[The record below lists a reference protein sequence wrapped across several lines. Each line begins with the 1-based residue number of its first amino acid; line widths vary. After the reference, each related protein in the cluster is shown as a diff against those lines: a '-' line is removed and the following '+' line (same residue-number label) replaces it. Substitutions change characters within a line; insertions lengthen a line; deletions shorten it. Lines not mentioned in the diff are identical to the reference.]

1 VGAIHRLSQKYIT
14 TAGDGLHADGGN
26 LYFHRKGNGASWVF
40 RYFSRLHHKTFDLGI
55 GKYPEVDL
63 AKARRRAL
71 EYRTK
76 IADGVDVAHE
86 HMKARREALMVT
98 AAPIVTPIGYTFER
112 AAREYIASQDP
123 GWTRGSSEQWT
134 ASLNTYVFPVIG
146 RMAVDKIDTDH
157 VLRVLK
163 PIWATKHETASRIR
177 GRIERILSWAKAKN
191 LRNGGENPARWKNHL
206 EHLLAAPNGVK
217 KVEHHPAVAVK
228 DIPKFM
234 AKIRACPRVS
244 ARALEMLCLTATRT
258 DEIRSATFG
267 EIDVEAK
274 VWIIPAARTK
284 TGKRAKNPEPHI
296 VPLSD
301 RAVEIVEQQRATAKD
316 ATGYI
321 FVGGRTGG
329 RMGVNQMNKAMMDV
343 NGRGPVPHGLRSS
356 FRDWCGENGYP
367 RDLAELSLSHAVG
380 SKVERAYRRSTL
392 VEQRRAIM
400 DEWAKYCD
408 GQA

>member
-1 VGAIHRLSQKYIT
+1 
-14 TAGDGLHADGGN
+14 
-26 LYFHRKGNGASWVF
+26 
-40 RYFSRLHHKTFDLGI
+40 
-55 GKYPEVDL
+55 
-63 AKARRRAL
+63 
-71 EYRTK
+71 
-76 IADGVDVAHE
+76 
-86 HMKARREALMVT
+86 
-98 AAPIVTPIGYTFER
+98 
-112 AAREYIASQDP
+112 
-123 GWTRGSSEQWT
+123 
-134 ASLNTYVFPVIG
+134 
-146 RMAVDKIDTDH
+146 
-157 VLRVLK
+157 
-163 PIWATKHETASRIR
+163 
-177 GRIERILSWAKAKN
+177 
-191 LRNGGENPARWKNHL
+191 
-206 EHLLAAPNGVK
+206 
-217 KVEHHPAVAVK
+217 
-228 DIPKFM
+228 
-234 AKIRACPRVS
+234 
-244 ARALEMLCLTATRT
+244 
-258 DEIRSATFG
+258 
-267 EIDVEAK
+267 